1 MFGTPGVLK
10 AASLLVFLQCH
21 RYRIIIVQSHT
32 DQRTFWN
39 LNLPARATFVDEIH
53 C

>member
-1 MFGTPGVLK
+1 MFGTPGALK

-21 RYRIIIVQSHT
+21 RYRIIIVQSPT
-32 DQRTFWN
+32 DQRTCWN
-39 LNLPARATFVDEIH
+39 LDLPARATFVDEIH